1 MAASYVRIPELLGIG
16 RYEVTVSLPATGGL
30 YPKSLVTYRGQ
41 DVGTVTRLTL
51 REGGAIDAVLSI
63 DEGVDI
69 PEDARVEVRSASAIG
84 EQYINFV
91 PEGDGARTLR
101 DGDRIE
107 AGAASLPVSTGVL
120 LESVNDLF
128 TSQIGRAHV

>member
-1 MAASYVRIPELLGIG
+1 M
-16 RYEVTVSLPATGGL
+16 
-30 YPKSLVTYRGQ
+30 
-41 DVGTVTRLTL
+41 
-51 REGGAIDAVLSI
+51 
-63 DEGVDI
+63 
-69 PEDARVEVRSASAIG
+69 VEVRSASAIG

-128 TSQIGRAHV
+128 TSLPKDDLQNTIRELGAAFSGMGDEVGRLLDAGSALHDVPDDELETHPNPTEP